1 MLVAKPSETALR
13 VAAHRAA
20 HQVLENGDLFTDP
33 YAATVLGA
41 EAEALIGR
49 AAADPSMRSM
59 RIMLAARSR
68 YAEDSLEAAVKRG
81 TRQLVILGAGLDTFA
96 LRNPHQDQKLTVF
109 EVDHPAT
116 QRWKQD
122 RLRALGLSPSMT
134 QYVPVDFEAASLGA
148 GFDASKP
155 AFFYWLGVV
164 MYLRE
169 SAAFD
174 TLQFVA
180 SLQEAEIVFDYTEPL
195 ENYPAER
202 QAFMA
207 KVATQAA
214 QAGEP
219 WLTFFDPKDLSQ
231 RLGNLGFDEQEDLG
245 LAEIQARY
253 RFQWGGSQMS
263 GSVGPH
269 IIRARKTAGGRARP
283 SSPGTPHG
291 S

>member
-20 HQVLENGDLFTDP
+20 HQVLENGAIFTDP
-33 YAATVLGA
+33 YASKVLGT
-41 EAEALIGR
+41 EAEALIAR

-59 RIMLAARSR
+59 RIMFAARSR
-68 YAEDSLEAAVKRG
+68 YAEDSLREAVKRG
-81 TRQLVILGAGLDTFA
+81 TRQIVILGAGLDTFA
-96 LRNPHQDQKLTVF
+96 LRNPYQDEKLRVF

-122 RLRALGLSPSMT
+122 RLRDLGLSPPMT
-134 QYVPVDFEAASLGA
+134 QYVPVDFETTSLGIALDGA
-148 GFDASKP
+148 GFDISKA

-180 SLQEAEIVFDYTEPL
+180 SLQEAEIVFDYTEPF
-195 ENYPAER
+195 ENYPADR
-202 QAFMA
+202 QAFML
-207 KVATQAA
+207 KVAERAA

-245 LAEIQARY
+245 LAEFQARY
-253 RFQWGGSQMS
+253 RFQLGGSQMS

-269 IIRARKTAGGRARP
+269 VIRARKATSGCAP
-283 SSPGTPHG
+283 SPG
-291 S
+291 